1 MNLPFVCALLTL
13 EKFKNKSKKDGKPM
27 SKATEPKK
35 SSFYGKG
42 GVGII
47 VSISIFLLQII
58 QVLAHSIIIWV
69 TRWNL
74 GRETIHLIF
83 SDFYFSGV
91 FTDKKGRLRRLGVLT
106 LLLPNMQYPDTV
118 ICHWHCDHSHVHY
131 FSQHNTLNTF
141 SLNEYSINK
150 KCTHHVA
157 CDWQHAWQSRAR
169 EMSNP
174 PRGPHNLV
182 FWAQ

>member
-1 MNLPFVCALLTL
+1 MGITIILFSWALCYMNLPFVCALLTL

-69 TRWNL
+69 TWWNL
-74 GRETIHLIF
+74 GRGNNSSNFFRFLFLWSVHRQEREIMSSGCPNSFTAKHAVSWYSYMSLALWSFTCPLLFTAQYLKHFFTQRIF
-83 SDFYFSGV
+83 
-91 FTDKKGRLRRLGVLT
+91 
-106 LLLPNMQYPDTV
+106 N
-118 ICHWHCDHSHVHY
+118 
-131 FSQHNTLNTF
+131 
-141 SLNEYSINK
+141 
-150 KCTHHVA
+150 
-157 CDWQHAWQSRAR
+157 
-169 EMSNP
+169 
-174 PRGPHNLV
+174 
-182 FWAQ
+182 